1 MFFLLQL
8 RFKPVPLPARV
19 PDTECFGKNDMNAAK
34 MAERR
39 RIAHE
44 LYREQVSTVES
55 RKRDAILRQLAEQR
69 EAEKMLDRTKKE

>member
-1 MFFLLQL
+1 
-8 RFKPVPLPARV
+8 
-19 PDTECFGKNDMNAAK
+19 MNAAK

-69 EAEKMLDRTKKE
+69 EAEKMLDRTKKEWVVIVSVY

>member
-1 MFFLLQL
+1 
-8 RFKPVPLPARV
+8 
-19 PDTECFGKNDMNAAK
+19 MNAAK